1 MTRYST
7 HPMETKFTQ
16 WDLEEKAKRNRY
28 WARLRTAFSD
38 YLDIWPEAT
47 FKDFTGWMERQYG
60 LEVNMVGGNIG
71 TTYKIVDETKYT
83 MFVLKYGSN

>member
-1 MTRYST
+1 
-7 HPMETKFTQ
+7 MEAKFTQ

-38 YLDIWPEAT
+38 YSDIWPEAN
-47 FKDFTGWMERQYG
+47 FDDFTGWMERQYG
-60 LEVNMVGGNIG
+60 LEVNMVGGNIT